1 MNNTLTLYIPNS
13 SSVEIREIQSLYEYR
28 MARRFGGST
37 TVQGLG
43 HWINGE
49 GEMEQEPVLMITS
62 YFGHGEMMAAHVMIE
77 QFRHDLIKAGE
88 EAVMVVLNGEAT
100 IV

>member
-1 MNNTLTLYIPNS
+1 MNNTLTLYIPDTNALDALY
-13 SSVEIREIQSLYEYR
+13 IIYRER
-28 MARRFGGST
+28 MARRFGGC
-37 TVQGLG
+37 TVQEADGS
-43 HWINGE
+43 WINGD
-49 GEMEQEPVLMITS
+49 GELEREPVLMITS
-62 YFGHGEMMAAHVMIE
+62 YFGHGKMMAAHVMIE